1 MKLVDIL
8 FVLSV
13 AAATNAILI
22 PTNNDGSLQA
32 SGTSSQVSGP
42 TDEPSPGTSNEY
54 QQEPMDVV
62 DPSTSNQNQQQSIDE
77 LGPSISEQDWQDII
91 DGPDPGIPE
100 GWRDLVDA
108 VNSNILKDQQQSMN
122 QGKSAKRG
130 RKRPIDQSSS
140 STSSQH
146 QQQLVGQGE
155 SSNTASNRVII
166 LSQKYQKT
174 FDGIKKK
181 LVASKIIQK
190 KKRKEYYK
198 SMALGYRQWS
208 VLSMGKEIHVSKN
221 NPEDEARLKKE
232 YKEACRKASIFRQ
245 ELKAFMK
252 RRGLK
257 FEEPSS
263 DSDSD

>member
-32 SGTSSQVSGP
+32 SDTSSQVSSP
-42 TDEPSPGTSNEY
+42 TNEPNPGTSNEY

-146 QQQLVGQGE
+146 QQQPMGQGD
-155 SSNTASNRVII
+155 SSNTVTNQVAV
-166 LSQKYQKT
+166 LSPRYQKT

-190 KKRKEYYK
+190 KKRKEYYE

-208 VLSMGKEIHVSKN
+208 VLSMGNDIHGSKN

-232 YKEACRKASIFRQ
+232 YKEACRKVSIFRQ
-245 ELKAFMK
+245 DLKAFMK